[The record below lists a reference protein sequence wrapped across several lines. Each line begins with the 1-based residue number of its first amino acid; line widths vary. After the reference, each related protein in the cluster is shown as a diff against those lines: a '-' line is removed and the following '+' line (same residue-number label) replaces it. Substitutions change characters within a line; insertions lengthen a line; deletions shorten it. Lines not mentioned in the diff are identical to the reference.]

1 MRRAES
7 ETQPT
12 PVRASRVA
20 TFRHMEGPAVEPST
34 PRQVVVTLP
43 RSPAYEL
50 YIAFIVSVIPHAAA
64 LLVGGYG
71 HIITNAPLA
80 VVITIVDAVA
90 VVVAFLQ
97 FRDDFLVRR
106 SSHWLVWATIALGSV
121 WLIYA
126 VFVGMVLLLGRVF
139 CISQECRGPIR

>member
-1 MRRAES
+1 
-7 ETQPT
+7 
-12 PVRASRVA
+12 V
-20 TFRHMEGPAVEPST
+20 EGPAVEPST
-34 PRQVVVTLP
+34 PLQVAVTLP

-50 YIAFIVSVIPHAAA
+50 YIAFVVSIIPHAAA

-90 VVVAFLQ
+90 VVVACLQ
-97 FRDDFLVRR
+97 FREDWHARR
-106 SSHWLVWATIALGSV
+106 SSHWLVWATIAVGAV